1 MKTNLLIAKELDRK
15 RIAQIADW
23 AAVGVAVSLPWS
35 TSATSVLLV
44 LWLVTLLPT
53 LDVAT
58 VRREIET
65 AAGGLPV
72 LLWLLAALGMLWA
85 EVSWADRIHGL
96 SGFNRL
102 LVIPLLLAQFRR
114 SEHGA
119 WVLYGFLASAV
130 TLLFVCW
137 VLVLAQVQSW
147 PNHLHAYGVLVKD
160 DIAQSTVFLICAM
173 VLIWRV
179 CDKLRE
185 RNWWAT
191 LWSALL
197 AVLFLAYM
205 TFAVRSRAAIA
216 VAPFLVM
223 LLGWRLFG
231 WKGVITICLAG
242 PVVAAGLWATSPN
255 LQEFIIQSIQQ
266 TQAYGAS
273 NADNSIGEHIEFLRK
288 SMTFVRGAPLIGH
301 GTGSIADMFRNSA
314 VGQTG
319 AAAVATVNPHSQI
332 FGVAIQLGLA
342 GAAVLLAMW
351 TAHYFLF
358 QTLGWVAWVGTV
370 VVVENVVSSLAHSH
384 LFDFTHGWLYVFGV
398 GVVGGMMLRQSRQQ
412 QSGAQHSSR
421 NGSAARQRAA
431 I

>member
-96 SGFNRL
+96 GGFNRL

-197 AVLFLAYM
+197 AVLFLL
-205 TFAVRSRAAIA
+205 SR
-216 VAPFLVM
+216 
-223 LLGWRLFG
+223 
-231 WKGVITICLAG
+231 
-242 PVVAAGLWATSPN
+242 
-255 LQEFIIQSIQQ
+255 EFS
-266 TQAYGAS
+266 
-273 NADNSIGEHIEFLRK
+273 
-288 SMTFVRGAPLIGH
+288 
-301 GTGSIADMFRNSA
+301 
-314 VGQTG
+314 
-319 AAAVATVNPHSQI
+319 
-332 FGVAIQLGLA
+332 
-342 GAAVLLAMW
+342 
-351 TAHYFLF
+351 
-358 QTLGWVAWVGTV
+358 
-370 VVVENVVSSLAHSH
+370 
-384 LFDFTHGWLYVFGV
+384 
-398 GVVGGMMLRQSRQQ
+398 
-412 QSGAQHSSR
+412 
-421 NGSAARQRAA
+421 
-431 I
+431 